1 MALEPDPGIGDC
13 YQNSIGD
20 TFEVVAFEVVAED
33 DEGDTAESQYYHGT
47 QEEPDPEAWGPMQ
60 PEAIEPPENCSGSTD
75 VAHEYS
81 AISESWEETG
91 EMSEY
96 LI

>member
-1 MALEPDPGIGDC
+1 MALEPDPGIGDW

-20 TFEVVAFEVVAED
+20 TFEVVAED
-33 DEGDTAESQYYHGT
+33 DEDDTAESQYYHGT
-47 QEEPDPEAWGPMQ
+47 QEELDPEAWGPMQ

-75 VAHEYS
+75 VAREYS